1 MMKIATYNI
10 DWLRNRKLEIEKI
23 LNETDFDFLIL
34 TEAIDI
40 NLRNYKYKYL
50 TDELPQNY
58 EYETQNYFKILKG
71 KKGHRTIIYSKYPV
85 VNKYS
90 VQDKMTSIACEF
102 ETELGK
108 LVVYGTIIGTLYNR
122 KPFAEKE
129 LQNCISDCIKIYEE
143 NPNLIIVGD
152 LNTAFLEIDKEDFKI
167 NKSTTDSLINIF
179 EKLDLMNSTMN
190 IKENI
195 DHIIIPKLFENRL
208 K

>member
-1 MMKIATYNI
+1 
-10 DWLRNRKLEIEKI
+10 
-23 LNETDFDFLIL
+23 
-34 TEAIDI
+34 
-40 NLRNYKYKYL
+40 
-50 TDELPQNY
+50 
-58 EYETQNYFKILKG
+58 
-71 KKGHRTIIYSKYPV
+71 
-85 VNKYS
+85 
-90 VQDKMTSIACEF
+90 MTSIACEF

-208 K
+208 KNLLGHDANPWTPKDAFMASAMYLTDLGAKGNSASSQQIAACKYYGTGGASCSYSKSVMNFKSKIQADIDYINQYGTVKR

>member
-1 MMKIATYNI
+1 M
-10 DWLRNRKLEIEKI
+10 
-23 LNETDFDFLIL
+23 
-34 TEAIDI
+34 
-40 NLRNYKYKYL
+40 
-50 TDELPQNY
+50 
-58 EYETQNYFKILKG
+58 
-71 KKGHRTIIYSKYPV
+71 II
-85 VNKYS
+85 
-90 VQDKMTSIACEF
+90 
-102 ETELGK
+102 
-108 LVVYGTIIGTLYNR
+108 YGTIIGTLYNR